1 MKELAVRTGFKFIY
15 KKITEIFHRI
25 EAEVSSSEDE
35 HFNNAI
41 FLTPSRRL
49 IVQADPLYRVMEPGV
64 PYSIQTI
71 DSYLDMMSQGEPQA
85 SILTAKELFVLSTGT
100 TRQKADIR
108 RKLQKDFTVIPL
120 LTDKNESRR
129 NRLVKMNMFRS
140 NNPETVHL
148 LTGNVSKTCSI

>member
-1 MKELAVRTGFKFIY
+1 
-15 KKITEIFHRI
+15 
-25 EAEVSSSEDE
+25 
-35 HFNNAI
+35 
-41 FLTPSRRL
+41 
-49 IVQADPLYRVMEPGV
+49 MEPGV

-108 RKLQKDFTVIPL
+108 RKLQKDFTIIPL